1 MNAVLQRVH
10 SVTPLSMLTED
21 ETETVVIL
29 TRAVSEMAHLLTDR
43 TKSTEAD
50 DGDTETTGIRTL
62 SLNEHRVP
70 LNIFIC
76 YLHQS

>member
-1 MNAVLQRVH
+1 
-10 SVTPLSMLTED
+10 
-21 ETETVVIL
+21 
-29 TRAVSEMAHLLTDR
+29 MAHLLTDR

-70 LNIFIC
+70 LNIFLC

>member
-1 MNAVLQRVH
+1 
-10 SVTPLSMLTED
+10 
-21 ETETVVIL
+21 
-29 TRAVSEMAHLLTDR
+29 MAHLLTDR

-50 DGDTETTGIRTL
+50 DGDTGTTGTRTL

-70 LNIFIC
+70 LNIFLR

>member
-1 MNAVLQRVH
+1 
-10 SVTPLSMLTED
+10 
-21 ETETVVIL
+21 
-29 TRAVSEMAHLLTDR
+29 MAHLLTDR
-43 TKSTEAD
+43 TKSTDAD

-70 LNIFIC
+70 LNTLSLNEHRVPLNIFLC